1 VTPDRRYIV
10 DSNVFITAKNLY
22 YAFDICPGFWKSVLL
37 HHQQG
42 RVHSVDRVKSE
53 LLAGRETE
61 DLVKWVKNDLPA
73 HFFLD
78 TSGAKVSS
86 AYGDVMLWVQR
97 NAQYFDYAKAQFA
110 TGADGWLVA
119 YAMVHG
125 AVVVTTEQP
134 SPKAKTRVPL
144 PDVCGHFG
152 VTYTDPFSMLR
163 ELNVQFVLR
172 GAS

>member
-1 VTPDRRYIV
+1 VRT
-10 DSNVFITAKNLY
+10 
-22 YAFDICPGFWKSVLL
+22 
-37 HHQQG
+37 
-42 RVHSVDRVKSE
+42 E
-53 LLAGRETE
+53 LLAGRKDE
-61 DLVKWVKNDLPA
+61 DLVKSVKNDLPSE
-73 HFFLD
+73 FFLD
-78 TSGAKVSS
+78 TSGDEVSS

-97 NAQYFDYAKAQFA
+97 NAQYFDNAKAQFA

-119 YAMVHG
+119 YATVHG

-163 ELNVQFVLR
+163 ELNVQFVL
-172 GAS
+172 GGSS